1 MRNNLSDYFLLRSDR
16 KMERSDLEQS
26 DYGTKWP
33 DTCMIS
39 WSSFCHVG
47 IRMWETLKGS
57 MNLSHFWTTFFLQL
71 QKHLNGTQR
80 SKLTLSK
87 SRLLAT
93 FNCKMITIKKI
104 QSPKTKKNM
113 KGRTLHDIS
122 HVTKKN
128 LKGEDTSW
136 CITQQ
141 ANVPN
146 GMFQHLTLRIDVKFL
161 NDKRGKE
168 KDRWCCRLY
177 YWLNLS

>member
-1 MRNNLSDYFLLRSDR
+1 MDKRMRNNLSDYFLLRSDR

-93 FNCKMITIKKI
+93 FNCKMITIKKN
-104 QSPKTKKNM
+104 S
-113 KGRTLHDIS
+113 
-122 HVTKKN
+122 VTKNK
-128 LKGEDTSW
+128 KKHEGEDTSW
-136 CITQQ
+136 HITR
-141 ANVPN
+141 
-146 GMFQHLTLRIDVKFL
+146 H
-161 NDKRGKE
+161 E
-168 KDRWCCRLY
+168 KKPEGGGHFMMY
-177 YWLNLS
+177 YTTG